1 MFLESLHTYSIVAYV
16 VKKNGMMSR
25 LQNVLVGWGFP
36 LAITLLNVAIMYK
49 NYGGSYHCWL
59 QVNTNLMFGQMI
71 PIVVIVILTFTM
83 IEAAGAADYR
93 FVFS

>member
-16 VKKNGMMSR
+16 VKKNGMLTR

-36 LAITLLNVAIMYK
+36 LAIVLCMAGMQYE
-49 NYGGSYHCWL
+49 NYGGGYHCWL
-59 QVNTNLMFGQMI
+59 QVDTNLMFGQMI
-71 PIVVIVILTFTM
+71 PIVVVVILTFTL

-93 FVFS
+93 